1 LLHIIAGITGSC
13 IWWSCAFSPISGQ
26 TIFVMFLA
34 KSRAITQLHGVYARG
49 PFGLRQHRGI
59 WESEI
64 GSRHR
69 GVSLRLQQFSR
80 RHKSSRELR
89 TRGRSCKAETVLFQ
103 IEDGLSQCSEGHDL
117 LARSRISSLTSKAR
131 RAAFACPMRLAFS
144 SPRPDCRRRLRFQA
158 GAARR
163 IVQRLARGSDLRS
176 RPSRLPR
183 PGRPREE
190 RRRRRIG
197 LDNPQ
202 IHTEESRIS

>member
-1 LLHIIAGITGSC
+1 MLHIIAGFTGSC

-69 GVSLRLQQFSR
+69 GVTLQLQQFSR

-163 IVQRLARGSDLRS
+163 IVQRLARGSA
-176 RPSRLPR
+176 
-183 PGRPREE
+183 PGRVGCGG
-190 RRRRRIG
+190 G
-197 LDNPQ
+197 LG
-202 IHTEESRIS
+202 